1 MTISCKSRTQISWCH
16 AIAFTERRA
25 DHIHRYDFEYE
36 DDDEEGPTDVNIENK
51 YYNAKQLKATDPKE
65 AIDEFLGVPSLEP
78 EKGDWYGGLAPWSRG
93 EREREREQFAHG
105 SVVQGIQ
112 GVETN
117 HETGIRPQTL

>member
-1 MTISCKSRTQISWCH
+1 MTILCKSPTQTSPCH
-16 AIAFTERRA
+16 AITFIHERRT
-25 DHIHRYDFEYE
+25 DQHRYDFEYE

-78 EKGDWYGGLAPWSRG
+78 EKGDWYGDMAGSPLDQERG
-93 EREREREQFAHG
+93 PFAHR
-105 SVVQGIQ
+105 SAVQGIQ
-112 GVETN
+112 GFETN